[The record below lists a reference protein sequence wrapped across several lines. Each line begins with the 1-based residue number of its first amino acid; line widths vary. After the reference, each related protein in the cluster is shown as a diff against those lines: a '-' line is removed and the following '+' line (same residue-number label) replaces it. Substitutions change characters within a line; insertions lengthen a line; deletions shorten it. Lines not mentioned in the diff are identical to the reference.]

1 MHIIYIFPPFFSQP
15 PFLWLG
21 SALRYYPLCQHS
33 ALPRLRACGPPP
45 YNVIKDWCNA
55 NRCLEMVYV
64 KSALKCHTA
73 HTTFFFFFQIFL
85 FDLIFFFALMERVR
99 GPPAGSEVRGHRP
112 GVQTATKGVH
122 RKVLSVR
129 DVCSR
134 LGHRAPRKC
143 VIPSDA
149 FRSAGGK
156 RGGPAG
162 GPRQTGWESD
172 TRMRGQKASTS
183 SHSPPPSLTPGRRSL
198 RRRQNRVGGA

>member
-21 SALRYYPLCQHS
+21 SALRYYPLCQHG

-73 HTTFFFFFQIFL
+73 HTTVFFFLSFYLI
-85 FDLIFFFALMERVR
+85 LIFFFALMERVC

-134 LGHRAPRKC
+134 LGHQAPRKC

-162 GPRQTGWESD
+162 GLGKQAGKVTRGCEAKRRRRPRTP
-172 TRMRGQKASTS
+172 
-183 SHSPPPSLTPGRRSL
+183 PPPSLTPGRRSL